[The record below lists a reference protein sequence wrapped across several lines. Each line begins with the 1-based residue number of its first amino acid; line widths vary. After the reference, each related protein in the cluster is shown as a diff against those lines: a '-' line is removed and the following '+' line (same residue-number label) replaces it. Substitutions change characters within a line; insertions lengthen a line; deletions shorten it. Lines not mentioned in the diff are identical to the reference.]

1 MEAMLRA
8 KRWCFLRNRMLDLL
22 NDGISGNGL
31 EKFLLRSVYRVRE
44 SDSEKECE
52 EERYL

>member
-22 NDGISGNGL
+22 NDGISGNGI
-31 EKFLLRSVYRVRE
+31 EKFLLRSVYHVRE
-44 SDSEKECE
+44 SDNESECGKV
-52 EERYL
+52 